1 MILSGAEIKKR
12 IGTDIIIEPFV
23 ESRLNPNSYN
33 LCLHEEIW
41 ICNEKELD
49 MRHPM
54 KMEKIIIPL
63 EGYVM
68 EPFKL
73 YLARTMEYTE
83 TRTCAPMIEGRSSI
97 GRMGLFTHVTA
108 GFGDV
113 GFKGYWTLEMFC
125 MVPLRIYAGI
135 EIVQTYYH
143 EVCGENTIKYE
154 GKYQNNSSVQSSMLY
169 KDFLRN
175 GRLPSLTSE
184 VANL

>member
-1 MILSGAEIKKR
+1 MILSGSEIKNR
-12 IGTDIIIEPFV
+12 IGKDIIIEPFV

-33 LCLHEEIW
+33 LCLHKEILM
-41 ICNEKELD
+41 CADKELD
-49 MRHPM
+49 MKLPM
-54 KMEKIIIPL
+54 NLQKIIIPP

-73 YLARTMEYTE
+73 YLARTVEYTE
-83 TRTCAPMIEGRSSI
+83 TKTCAPMIEGRSSM

-125 MVPLRIYAGI
+125 MVPIRIYSGI

-143 EVCGENTIKYE
+143 EVCGENTIKYI
-154 GKYQNNSSVQSSMLY
+154 GKYQNNSSVQASKLY
-169 KDFLRN
+169 EDFLCEE
-175 GRLPSLTSE
+175 TD
-184 VANL
+184 